1 MTIIQIY
8 FFCLFTD
15 ANNKST
21 QKKRLSETTLLSE
34 QNQMYKQVV
43 NDFFKISWCFSKCS
57 PQISPVAPMPSTQLN
72 YRMLRRLVTGTT
84 DTI

>member
-1 MTIIQIY
+1 MVTMPMSNRPSCYPHLSIIGKVLNCMTIIQIY

-43 NDFFKISWCFSKCS
+43 NDFFKIS
-57 PQISPVAPMPSTQLN
+57 
-72 YRMLRRLVTGTT
+72 
-84 DTI
+84 